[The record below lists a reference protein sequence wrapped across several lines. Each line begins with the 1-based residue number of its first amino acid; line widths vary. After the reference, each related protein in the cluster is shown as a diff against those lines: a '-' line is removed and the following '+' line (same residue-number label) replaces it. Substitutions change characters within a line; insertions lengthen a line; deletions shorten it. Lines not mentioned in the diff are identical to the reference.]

1 MSVTIREIAKQ
12 EMPSIF
18 PFIKQLNKD
27 MTEERFTALL
37 GLMLEKGYRCAGAFD
52 AEGKLVGISGFW
64 ELVRFWCGTHVD
76 IDNVVTDENLR
87 GQGIGK
93 KLIDWIEDWARKQGY
108 TFAVLDSYTHN
119 SDSHRFYF
127 REGYIIR
134 GFHFTKDL

>member
-1 MSVTIREIAKQ
+1 MTIEIREIPAAD
-12 EMPSIF
+12 MGSIF

-27 MTEERFTALL
+27 MTDDRFTVLL
-37 GLMLEKGYRCAGAFD
+37 KQMLEKDYRCAGAFK
-52 AEGKLVGISGFW
+52 EGKLVGIAGFW

-76 IDNVVTDENLR
+76 IDNVVTDENQR

-93 KLIDWIEDWARKQGY
+93 KLIGWIEDWARERGY
-108 TFAVLDSYTHN
+108 TFAVLDSYAHN
-119 SDSHRFYF
+119 TDSHRFYF

>member
-1 MSVTIREIAKQ
+1 MTLEIREIPAG
-12 EMPSIF
+12 EMAIIYT
-18 PFIKQLNKD
+18 FIQQLNKD

-37 GLMLEKGYRCAGAFD
+37 AQMLERGYRCAGAFD
-52 AEGKLVGISGFW
+52 GEGKLLGVAGFW
-64 ELVRFWCGTHVD
+64 ELVRFWCGTHID
-76 IDNVVTDENLR
+76 IDNVVTDESLR

-93 KLIDWIEDWARKQGY
+93 KLIHWIEDWARARGLS
-108 TFAVLDSYTHN
+108 FAVLDSYAHN